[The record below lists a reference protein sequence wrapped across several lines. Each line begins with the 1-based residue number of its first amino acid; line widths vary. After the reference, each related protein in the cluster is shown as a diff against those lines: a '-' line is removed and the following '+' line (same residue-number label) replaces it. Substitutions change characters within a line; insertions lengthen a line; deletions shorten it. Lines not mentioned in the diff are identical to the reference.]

1 MAPKQGR
8 FTTTTPTINNATST
22 TVLAANPVRT
32 KIKLQNLAAANIMI
46 SLDGATLTGIVPTS
60 TNIGFVLTSAGF
72 PHSSWE
78 SDPAFVPINS
88 ITAYQT
94 SGSAINTLVVGE
106 G

>member
-8 FTTTTPTINNATST
+8 LITTTPTINNATST
-22 TVLAANPVRT
+22 IILSANPSRA
-32 KIKLQNLAAANIMI
+32 KLKLQNMSAANILV
-46 SLDGATLTGIVPTS
+46 SLDGATLTGIVPSS

-72 PHSSWE
+72 PSASWE

-94 SGSAINTLVVGE
+94 SGGAINLLVVGE